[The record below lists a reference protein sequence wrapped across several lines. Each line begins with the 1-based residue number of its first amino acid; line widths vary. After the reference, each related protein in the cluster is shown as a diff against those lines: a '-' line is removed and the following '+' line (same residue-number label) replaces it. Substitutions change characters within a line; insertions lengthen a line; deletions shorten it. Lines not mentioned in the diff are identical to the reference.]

1 MVRPAVM
8 VRFWARDPEEVLDVD
23 VDPEEV
29 LDVDVAAFLEV
40 AGGLVLVE
48 VAAAV
53 FF

>member
-23 VDPEEV
+23 V
-29 LDVDVAAFLEV
+29 AAF
-40 AGGLVLVE
+40 VE
-48 VAAAV
+48 VAAGLGLVEVGAAV